1 MQMANELF
9 GMLAHGEIE
18 QKEQYRVKEKQSFL
32 ETVITPI
39 YNALKEVYI
48 MDSCF

>member
-1 MQMANELF
+1 MANELN
-9 GMLAHGEIE
+9 GMLAHDKIE
-18 QKEQYRVKEKQSFL
+18 QNKQYRVKEKQSFL

-39 YNALKEVYI
+39 YNALKEVYS